1 MRWPGDGG
9 QTKLVTVRKL
19 AIAVCL
25 GLLCLPSCAT
35 RGYRVNGVEIH
46 QGTTRRALEP
56 ETLARRSAAAVGIVT
71 TDVGR
76 GMAFVVDPR
85 GYLISNRHVIEDADH
100 IEDISFPALDPPL
113 HFSSVH
119 VVYIDP
125 VNDLALLKV
134 DTKRALPHLPLA
146 TGQMT
151 PAEDYVK
158 DADQILVLS
167 RRAGL
172 EQTSDADGL
181 IAHVGQVNDLD
192 VHNPAVGPG
201 PYLGV
206 TTDVQRGQSGGPVV
220 DSFGRAVGV
229 VTWTWKDQPGGFA
242 IPIGQ
247 ASRMLADRPNLDSD
261 EQHRGRIEARA
272 REFLEAMNGGDFDQA
287 RRISSPSHAREVR
300 GHTVFL
306 LLDSV
311 PQELVRAYV
320 EALEELVRT
329 STESGGDPFEDLRSV
344 IGEAGAK
351 EIGSILGVQ
360 RQLSPQQVMT
370 FFFEFGQAYI
380 AARVFG
386 QIGVEDSA
394 EAAVQ
399 RLRSLDAAR
408 SFALAEVVER
418 FGGRGVRIE
427 RIDLLPGAYSPRAVV
442 TVRLDPE
449 SVGVQSEIGAQPE
462 LPTGAD
468 RMVLQMR
475 LEWGDWYVA
484 EVQSRVA
491 AG

>member
-1 MRWPGDGG
+1 V
-9 QTKLVTVRKL
+9 L
-19 AIAVCL
+19 
-25 GLLCLPSCAT
+25 
-35 RGYRVNGVEIH
+35 
-46 QGTTRRALEP
+46 
-56 ETLARRSAAAVGIVT
+56 T

-100 IEDISFPALDPPL
+100 IEELSFPALDPPL
-113 HFSSVH
+113 RFSSVR

-134 DTKRALPHLPLA
+134 ESKRALPYLPLA
-146 TGQMT
+146 TDQMT
-151 PAEDYVK
+151 PAQDYVN
-158 DADQILVLS
+158 DADRIMVLS
-167 RRAGL
+167 RRGEELRGA
-172 EQTSDADGL
+172 DATGL
-181 IAHVGQVNDLD
+181 IAHVGRVDELS
-192 VHNPAVGPG
+192 VYNPAVGPG

-206 TTDVQRGQSGGPVV
+206 TPDVHRGQSGGPVV

-247 ASRMLADRPNLDSD
+247 ASRMLAERPNLDSD
-261 EQHRGRIEARA
+261 DEHRGRIETRA
-272 REFLEAMNGGDFDQA
+272 VEFLEAMRGGEFDRA
-287 RRISSPSHAREVR
+287 RRISSPSHARQVR
-300 GHTVFL
+300 GHTVDL

-311 PQELVRAYV
+311 PKELVVAYV
-320 EALEELVRT
+320 EALEELVTT
-329 STESGGDPFEDLRSV
+329 SADSGRDPFEDLRSV

-386 QIGVEDSA
+386 EIGVEASA
-394 EAAVQ
+394 DVAVQ
-399 RLRSLDAAR
+399 RLHSLDAAR
-408 SFALAEVVER
+408 SFALADVIER
-418 FGGRGVRIE
+418 FGGRGMRVE

-442 TVRLDPE
+442 TVRLDPNA
-449 SVGVQSEIGAQPE
+449 VGVQSEIAGAT
-462 LPTGAD
+462 LAAVSSD
-468 RMVLQMR
+468 RLVLQMR

-484 EVQSRVA
+484 EVQTRVA
-491 AG
+491 TG